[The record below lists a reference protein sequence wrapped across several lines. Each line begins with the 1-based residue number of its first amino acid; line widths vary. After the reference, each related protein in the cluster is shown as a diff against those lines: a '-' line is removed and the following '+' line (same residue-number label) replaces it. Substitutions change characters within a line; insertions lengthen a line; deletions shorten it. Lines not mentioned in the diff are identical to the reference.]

1 MTDIAAAPGGTPNPT
16 GAPTPNTGAAP
27 ADATLLTGG
36 APASTD
42 PTAPGADG
50 VKVEG
55 KEGEGESDDK
65 GAPVV
70 PEKYEFV
77 MPEGVELDPAAAEEF
92 SVLAKELKLDQ
103 ATAQKVAD
111 IGAKM
116 AQKQAERNA
125 ETVKGWTT
133 QSKVDKEFGG
143 DNLQQNLAT
152 AQKAID
158 TFGSKELKEMLTTSG
173 LGNHPEII
181 RFAFN
186 AGKAISEDGFMRSG
200 SRTSTP
206 DAPLEKRLY
215 PNMN

>member
-1 MTDIAAAPGGTPNPT
+1 MTDTTAATGGTPNPADAT
-16 GAPTPNTGAAP
+16 TPNTGAASS
-27 ADATLLTGG
+27 DTSLLTNG
-36 APASTD
+36 APAATEAKVEG
-42 PTAPGADG
+42 TDG
-50 VKVEG
+50 VKTDAKETEG
-55 KEGEGESDDK
+55 KADDK

-70 PEKYEFV
+70 PEKYEFK
-77 MPEGVELDPAAAEEF
+77 MPEGVELDTAAAEEF

-116 AQKQAERNA
+116 AQKQAERHA

-133 QSKVDKEFGG
+133 ESKADKEFGG

-158 TFGSKELKEMLTTSG
+158 TFGSKELKSLLTSSG

-186 AGKAISEDGFMRSG
+186 AGKAISEDGFIRSG

-206 DAPLEKRLY
+206 AQSLEKRLY